1 MSVKYKLSV
10 LLLFA
15 AALIVSCARAQTKVQ
30 PDAARTQ
37 NDSPRAATEI
47 KNVQSESE
55 TPQTDSA
62 QVQTVF
68 DLEETVKK
76 EAKIPDA
83 VIAVLKSDEIV
94 DGCFREKGEGINEAE
109 LFSAS
114 EIDLNADKKPD
125 LIIKPKDACLFGA
138 NQGPFWVFYKMRD
151 GYQKILSASGLQLK
165 VLPAKTNSFN
175 KIEIGKVVGM
185 KPASEI
191 YSFRKGEYR
200 AAK

>member
-10 LLLFA
+10 LFLLA
-15 AALIVSCARAQTKVQ
+15 AALVVSCVNAQTEVQ
-30 PDAARTQ
+30 PNTAETQ
-37 NDSPRAATEI
+37 NDLPKAATEI

-55 TPQTDSA
+55 APQTNSDE
-62 QVQTVF
+62 VQTVF
-68 DLEETVKK
+68 DLEGTVKK

-125 LIIKPKDACLFGA
+125 LIIKARDACLFGA

-175 KIEIGKVVGM
+175 KIEIGKVVRM
-185 KPASEI
+185 KPSSEI

-200 AAK
+200 AVK